1 MTSPTIAEL
10 NIVKLALEV
19 GAEVPETLAVAL
31 APPLAAA
38 DPDT

>member
-10 NIVKLALEV
+10 NIVKLASEV
-19 GAEVPETLAVAL
+19 GGEVPEAPAVAPT
-31 APPLAAA
+31 PPLAAA